1 MLNFLQDGHCIY
13 QKKKETQKTEFGCY
27 GIWVLGMLE
36 VACENV
42 VCMLDVCMPD
52 MYALYVCLICMPYMY
67 VLQASL
73 VLHDRCACSA
83 AYVCLICMPYMYA
96 LYVCLNVCTLTWLSM
111 YSRTLTL

>member
-52 MYALYVCLICMPYMY
+52 MYALYVCLICMP
-67 VLQASL
+67 
-73 VLHDRCACSA
+73 D
-83 AYVCLICMPYMYA
+83 MYA
-96 LYVCLNVCTLTWLSM
+96 LYVCLTSIPRLARQMCL
-111 YSRTLTL
+111 

>member
-1 MLNFLQDGHCIY
+1 MRSALERCSKSGFRPPDPHVSDGHCIY

-52 MYALYVCLICMPYMY
+52 MYA
-67 VLQASL
+67 
-73 VLHDRCACSA
+73 
-83 AYVCLICMPYMYA
+83 
-96 LYVCLNVCTLTWLSM
+96 
-111 YSRTLTL
+111 